1 MVTTLSTD
9 TIAALASNTF
19 EDSVTRTA
27 ITNATIVT
35 VDSRD
40 TVIHGGTIVIA
51 DDTIAEVVPAGTE
64 PATSCDE
71 AIDAAGGMVMPGLV
85 NAHTHLA
92 MTAFRGFADDVDLQD
107 FLGKLFPAE
116 ATIMSDRHVR
126 VGVRAAFAEAMLSGC
141 TSALDMYWYANASLD
156 EAAKA
161 GFRLQTGPIFIG
173 SDGPDNVPFEQRV
186 TNAKASA
193 PHSWILAHGTYT
205 MDPTQLAVVGE
216 LATAEGA
223 RFHIH
228 ASENAGEVADVTQRY
243 GRTPVELLDDNG
255 LLRSG
260 TVLAHAVVLSDAEI
274 ARLAETNT
282 AVAHCPSSNMKL
294 ASGFCRVPELLTA
307 GVTVGLGTDGPSSS
321 NDLDMFAA
329 MRVAAL
335 IHKGNRLDP
344 TAVPASAVLRMATM
358 GSATALGIDHFVGSI
373 EVGKKADI
381 VRLDPNSPSLT
392 PSYEPISTIVYAAS
406 RADVLDVWIDGQRV
420 VRDRRC
426 TTLDLD
432 AVLEDLRSEGRMIAG

>member
-1 MVTTLSTD
+1 M
-9 TIAALASNTF
+9 
-19 EDSVTRTA
+19 TRTA

-35 VDSRD
+35 VDSND
-40 TVIHGGTIVIA
+40 TVIDGGTIVI
-51 DDTIAEVVPAGTE
+51 DGNVISEVLPAGAK
-64 PATSCDE
+64 PAS
-71 AIDAAGGMVMPGLV
+71 AIDHTIDAVGGIVMPGLI

-116 ATIMSDRHVR
+116 AKIMSDRHVR

-141 TSALDMYWYANASLD
+141 TAALDMYWYPDASLE

-173 SDGPDNVPFEQRV
+173 SNGPDNIPFEQRLADA
-186 TNAKASA
+186 TASK
-193 PHSWILAHGTYT
+193 PHQWILAHGTYT
-205 MDPTQLAVVGE
+205 MNPDQLADVGE
-216 LATAEGA
+216 LAAAESA

-228 ASENAGEVADVTQRY
+228 ASENAGEVADVQGRY
-243 GRTPVELLDDNG
+243 GRTPVELLDDKG

-274 ARLAETNT
+274 ARLAETQT

-294 ASGFCRVPELLTA
+294 ASGFCRVPELLAA

-321 NDLDMFAA
+321 NDLDMLAA

-344 TAVPASAVLRMATM
+344 TVLPAAAILRMAT
-358 GSATALGIDHFVGSI
+358 
-373 EVGKKADI
+373 
-381 VRLDPNSPSLT
+381 N
-392 PSYEPISTIVYAAS
+392 
-406 RADVLDVWIDGQRV
+406 
-420 VRDRRC
+420 
-426 TTLDLD
+426 
-432 AVLEDLRSEGRMIAG
+432 

>member
-1 MVTTLSTD
+1 M
-9 TIAALASNTF
+9 
-19 EDSVTRTA
+19 TRTA

-35 VDSRD
+35 VDSND
-40 TVIHGGTIVIA
+40 TVIDGGTIVI
-51 DDTIAEVVPAGTE
+51 DGDVISEVLPAGAT
-64 PATSCDE
+64 PASAVDHT
-71 AIDAAGGMVMPGLV
+71 IDAGGGIVMPGLI

-116 ATIMSDRHVR
+116 AKIMSDRHVR

-141 TSALDMYWYANASLD
+141 TAALDMYWYPDASLE

-173 SDGPDNVPFEQRV
+173 SNGPDNIPFEQRLADA
-186 TNAKASA
+186 TASK
-193 PHSWILAHGTYT
+193 PHQWILAHGTYT
-205 MDPTQLAVVGE
+205 MNPEQLADVGE
-216 LATAEGA
+216 LAATEGA

-228 ASENAGEVADVTQRY
+228 ASENAGEVADVQGRY
-243 GRTPVELLDDNG
+243 GRTPVELLDDKG

-274 ARLAETNT
+274 ARLAETRT
-282 AVAHCPSSNMKL
+282 AVVHCPSSNMKL
-294 ASGFCRVPELLTA
+294 ASGFCRVPELLAA

-321 NDLDMFAA
+321 NDLDMLAA

-344 TAVPASAVLRMATM
+344 TVLPAAAILRMATM
-358 GSATALGIDHFVGSI
+358 GSAAALGIDQIVGSI
-373 EVGKKADI
+373 EVGKNADL
-381 VRLDPNSPSLT
+381 VRLDPASPSLT
-392 PSYEPISTIVYAAS
+392 PVYDPISTIVYAAS
-406 RADVLDVWIDGQRV
+406 RADVVDVWIDGVAV
-420 VRDRRC
+420 VQNRTC
-426 TTLDLD
+426 TTLNLD
-432 AVLEDLRSEGRMIAG
+432 AVLRDLRAEGLAITQ

>member
-1 MVTTLSTD
+1 M
-9 TIAALASNTF
+9 
-19 EDSVTRTA
+19 TRTA

-35 VDSRD
+35 VDSND
-40 TVIHGGTIVIA
+40 TVIDGGTIVIDGNVISEVLRA
-51 DDTIAEVVPAGTE
+51 GAKPASTIDHT
-64 PATSCDE
+64 
-71 AIDAAGGMVMPGLV
+71 IDAGGGIVMPGLI

-116 ATIMSDRHVR
+116 AKIMSDRHVR

-141 TSALDMYWYANASLD
+141 TAALDMYWYPDASLE

-173 SDGPDNVPFEQRV
+173 SNGPDNIPFEQRLADA
-186 TNAKASA
+186 TASK
-193 PHSWILAHGTYT
+193 PHQWILAHGTYT
-205 MDPTQLAVVGE
+205 MNPEQLADVGE
-216 LATAEGA
+216 LAATEGA

-228 ASENAGEVADVTQRY
+228 ASENAGEVADVQGRY
-243 GRTPVELLDDNG
+243 GRTPVELLDDKG

-274 ARLAETNT
+274 ARLAETQT

-294 ASGFCRVPELLTA
+294 ASGFCRVPELLAA

-321 NDLDMFAA
+321 NDLDMLAA

-344 TAVPASAVLRMATM
+344 TVLPAAAILRMATM
-358 GSATALGIDHFVGSI
+358 GSAAALGIDQIVGSI
-373 EVGKKADI
+373 EVGKNADL
-381 VRLDPNSPSLT
+381 VRLDPASPSLT
-392 PSYEPISTIVYAAS
+392 PVYDPISTIVYAAS
-406 RADVLDVWIDGQRV
+406 RADVVDVWIDGVAV
-420 VRDRRC
+420 VQNRTC
-426 TTLDLD
+426 TTLNLD
-432 AVLEDLRSEGRMIAG
+432 AVLRDLRAEGLAITQ